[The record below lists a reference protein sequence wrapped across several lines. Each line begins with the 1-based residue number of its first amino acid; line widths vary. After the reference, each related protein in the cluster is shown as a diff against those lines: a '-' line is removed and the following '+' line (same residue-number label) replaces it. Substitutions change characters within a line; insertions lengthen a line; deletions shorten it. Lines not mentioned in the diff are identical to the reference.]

1 VNEAEAHLTAGWKY
15 TNTLPFR
22 QFRVRL
28 ACAWPILIGARTI
41 QKLRQAGV
49 TELQQ
54 RVKIPRREVN
64 AILLRSLLASPL
76 PFLWRRQ
83 YHAESR

>member
-1 VNEAEAHLTAGWKY
+1 
-15 TNTLPFR
+15 
-22 QFRVRL
+22 
-28 ACAWPILIGARTI
+28 
-41 QKLRQAGV
+41 
-49 TELQQ
+49 
-54 RVKIPRREVN
+54 VN